1 VPERSQD
8 HARISAPVELCY
20 AVAADVA
27 AYPTW
32 QKDVKAVEVLAT
44 DDDGEVVEARLTL
57 SGLGRTVH
65 QVLRYDHSGAPGRLA
80 WSLVEGDL
88 VRSLTGT
95 YEFASDGDGTAV
107 TYTLELDLSAPVPG
121 ILKRKVQGM
130 IMGAALKDFRKR
142 VEAGP

>member
-1 VPERSQD
+1 VPERSQEQ
-8 HARISAPVELCY
+8 ARIAAPVELCY

-27 AYPTW
+27 GYPSW

-57 SGLGRTVH
+57 TGLGRTVR

-95 YEFASDGDGTAV
+95 YEFAPDGDGTAV

-121 ILKRKVQGM
+121 LLKRKVQGM

-142 VEAGP
+142 VEAGA